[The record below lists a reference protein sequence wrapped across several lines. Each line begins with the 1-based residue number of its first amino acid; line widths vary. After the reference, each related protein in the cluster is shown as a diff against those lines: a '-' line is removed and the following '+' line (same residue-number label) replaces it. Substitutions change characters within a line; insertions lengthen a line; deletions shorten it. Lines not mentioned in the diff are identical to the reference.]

1 MARKVQVILEDD
13 LDGSVLGEDG
23 GTISFA
29 LDGTAYEIDLSKKNG
44 DALRKA
50 LEKYVG
56 AARKV
61 GKVSAGGGVGRQARA
76 ASNSSART
84 GMDREQSTA
93 IREWAKANGK
103 EVSDRGRI
111 PGAIVEEYNASHAA
125 A

>member
-1 MARKVQVILEDD
+1 MARRVQVILEDD
-13 LDGSVLGEDG
+13 LDGTTLGEDD

-29 LDGTAYEIDLSKKNG
+29 LDGVAYEIDLTKKNS

-50 LEKYVG
+50 MDKFVQ

-61 GKVSAGGGVGRQARA
+61 GKASAGGGATRQARA
-76 ASNSSART
+76 ASNSGART

-111 PGAIVEEYNASHAA
+111 PSAIVEEYNSAHAA
-125 A
+125 

>member
-50 LEKYVG
+50 MARYME

-61 GKVSAGGGVGRQARA
+61 GKVSTGGGRQARA
-76 ASNSSART
+76 ASNSSARSSV
-84 GMDREQSTA
+84 DREQTAA
-93 IREWAKANGK
+93 IREWAKENGHT
-103 EVSDRGRI
+103 VSDRGRI
-111 PGAIVEEYNASHAA
+111 PGEVVAAYQLAHAA
-125 A
+125 